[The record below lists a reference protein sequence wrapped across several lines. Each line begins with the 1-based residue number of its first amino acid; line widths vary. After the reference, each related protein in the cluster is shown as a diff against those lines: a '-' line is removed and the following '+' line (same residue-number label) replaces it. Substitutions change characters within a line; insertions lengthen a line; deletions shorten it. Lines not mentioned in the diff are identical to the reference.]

1 VVSFK
6 CQMQLMLFLSL
17 LCLYKIGEVF
27 TRHLTLLK
35 CISHCLVKF
44 HCQEKISLLCDHCVC
59 EQIQDESHALLMCR
73 DADVCA

>member
-1 VVSFK
+1 
-6 CQMQLMLFLSL
+6 
-17 LCLYKIGEVF
+17 
-27 TRHLTLLK
+27 LTLLK